1 MKKKIFYAI
10 VICVVAGGGFL
21 LYMYNINQP
30 RLIVMN
36 QVINDNGGN
45 MIPSDFV
52 INVYGSNPNPQSFN
66 GTGDGVT
73 VIIGLGAY
81 YVTVPTSDYA
91 VTLSDDCSS
100 DFNGPLDFGE
110 IRVCTITTND
120 IAPILTVNTLIT
132 NDNGGTEIP
141 SAWTMSI
148 TGGNPSSSSFSGSST
163 GTAITLDANAAFTV
177 SEAGPA
183 GYSSST
189 TGTCSSTGL
198 APGATATCTF
208 TNDDI
213 APKLTVIKRIIN
225 DNNGSKSAEDFVL
238 FVDGAPVTSEMTNI
252 FSAGPHT
259 VSETTDLD
267 YSSSIGGDCAPD
279 GSITL
284 NLGDDK
290 ICTITNDDLPPI
302 DAVWQYRELERISQ
316 FPPDFTFTKESTGD
330 KRLLVTSTV
339 AGSTDAYI
347 FKSFKKSDIVNHDVK
362 ITWSGTSPVVS
373 GTKGWEFTVT
383 DGAYYR
389 TSFTDFP
396 VDVFRTFKGAGILDT
411 ILIVGVNFGEQTD
424 TLHPNWAASQLN
436 EVTILVR
443 VVDDGVQRSVT
454 GTVRSIEIVG
464 VATWTFTDPIITPEQ
479 SGTTND
485 FGTYTAVLQ
494 Q

>member
-1 MKKKIFYAI
+1 LKKKILFAI
-10 VICVVAGGGFL
+10 VIIVIGGGGFL
-21 LYMYNINQP
+21 LYMYNLYQP

-45 MIPSDFV
+45 MIPTDFV

-66 GTGDGVT
+66 GTADGVT
-73 VIIGLGAY
+73 VTIGAGTYSVL
-81 YVTVPTSDYA
+81 VPTSDYTA
-91 VTLSDDCSS
+91 TFSDNCSS
-100 DFNGPLDFGE
+100 DLNGPLDFGE
-110 IRVCTITTND
+110 TRVCSITNND
-120 IAPILTVNTLIT
+120 IAPTLTVIKLVT
-132 NDNGGTEIP
+132 NDNGGTETP

-148 TGGNPSSSSFSGSST
+148 TGGNPSSSSFPGSST
-163 GTAITLDANAAFTV
+163 GTTITLDANTAFTV

-183 GYSSST
+183 GYSSSS

-198 APGATATCTF
+198 APGATASCTF

-225 DNNGSKSAEDFVL
+225 DNNGSKSAEDFIL
-238 FVDGAPVTSEMTNI
+238 FVDGTPVTSEITNI

-259 VSETTDLD
+259 VSETTDRD
-267 YSSSIGGDCAPD
+267 YISSISGDCAPD
-279 GSITL
+279 GSIAL
-284 NLGDDK
+284 KWGDDK
-290 ICTITNDDLPPI
+290 ICTITNDDTPPLDTI
-302 DAVWQYRELERISQ
+302 WQYREQDRMSQ

-330 KRLLVTSTV
+330 KLLLVTSTV
-339 AGSTDAYI
+339 EGATDAYI
-347 FKSFKKSDIVNHDVK
+347 FKSFKKSDIENHDVK

-373 GTKGWEFTVT
+373 GVNEWEFIVA
-383 DGAYYR
+383 DGAYDR

-396 VDVFRTFKGAGILDT
+396 INVFRTFKGAGELDKVN
-411 ILIVGVNFGEQTD
+411 IQVVNFGEKTD
-424 TLHPNWAASQLN
+424 TLSPNWTASQLD

-443 VVDDGVQRSVT
+443 VVDSGVQRSIT